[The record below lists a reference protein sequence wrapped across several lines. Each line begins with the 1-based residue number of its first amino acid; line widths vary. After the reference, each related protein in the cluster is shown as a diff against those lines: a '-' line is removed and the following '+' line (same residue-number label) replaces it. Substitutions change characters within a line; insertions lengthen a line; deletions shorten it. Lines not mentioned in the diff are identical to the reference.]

1 MASLIG
7 RSPNN
12 SFKELLTMGGANGL
26 TTDLKPVTDGKGAT
40 APLSLSVSGVGI
52 MGSIWPTQTPSI
64 GKVLSMGA
72 DNQLEWITPTSTGGG
87 DSTFDETAFWM
98 SAQ

>member
-7 RSPNN
+7 RSPSS

-26 TTDLKPVTDGKGAT
+26 STDLKPVTDGKGAT
-40 APLSLSVSGVGI
+40 SPLSLSVSGIGI
-52 MGSIWPTQTPSI
+52 MGSIWPTQAPSV
-64 GKVLSMGA
+64 GNVLSMGA
-72 DNQLEWITPTSTGGG
+72 NNQLIWSAPSGDGG
-87 DSTFDETAFWM
+87 SSAFDETAFWM